1 MSFIPC
7 CLSTLSGAVAVAR
20 YRSMSGVGAQFAPTD
35 APTRSGVIRA
45 PLRSFRSRRLMTA
58 KDSEVIWS
66 PSADVHDVG
75 DEGCYPS
82 ELRRGSSYL
91 ASSIA
96 TTEGCRSASN
106 AFSYPPSEQSRG
118 RCSMT
123 TMVRSNRSSGFWPT
137 WLRSNGRRPRQ
148 GVRTGPEGL
157 VRPLRRCRPGLAGGH
172 TRKT

>member
-1 MSFIPC
+1 MPFVPW
-7 CLSTLSGAVAVAR
+7 CLSTKSWTFAVAW
-20 YRSMSGVGAQFAPTD
+20 YRSMLGRRKHSAPTD
-35 APTRSGVIRA
+35 APTRSGLIRA
-45 PLRSFRSRRLMTA
+45 PLRSFRSRQLMAA

-75 DEGCYPS
+75 DEGCYQS

-106 AFSYPPSEQSRG
+106 AFSYPASEQSRG

-123 TMVRSNRSSGFWPT
+123 SMVRSNRSSGFWPT

-157 VRPLRRCRPGLAGGH
+157 VRPPRRCRPGLAGGH